1 MKEIEKEKQ
10 LNQLYDIL
18 NNHTS
23 NSIFPVNEVNNYYNK
38 YSPRRLP
45 IINSDRGSNIHGL
58 VEEVQNIIN
67 DNNFANFAKMNYN
80 AKKDMKN
87 KNNKIEN
94 KSGEYQNNKILDDDY
109 LINLDNKIRGMHY
122 DFTDNLLS
130 NKKDQFYIE

>member
-1 MKEIEKEKQ
+1 
-10 LNQLYDIL
+10 
-18 NNHTS
+18 
-23 NSIFPVNEVNNYYNK
+23 
-38 YSPRRLP
+38 
-45 IINSDRGSNIHGL
+45 
-58 VEEVQNIIN
+58 
-67 DNNFANFAKMNYN
+67 MNYN

>member
-10 LNQLYDIL
+10 LNQLYETL

-23 NSIFPVNEVNNYYNK
+23 NSIFPINEVNNYFNK

-45 IINSDRGSNIHGL
+45 IVNSDRGSNIHGL

-67 DNNFANFAKMNYN
+67 DKNFANFAKMNYN
-80 AKKDMKN
+80 ARKDMKN
-87 KNNKIEN
+87 KNNKNDN
-94 KSGEYQNNKILDDDY
+94 KNGEIQNNKILDDDY
-109 LINLDNKIRGMHY
+109 IINLDNKIRGMHY

-130 NKKDQFYIE
+130 NKKDLCSL